1 MASSILDAQRLREIL
16 HYDADTGLFTWKV
29 MLAHRRKP
37 GSVAGS
43 RSHGYIDIGI
53 DNRSYRAHHLAWLYV
68 TGEWPSSFI
77 DHRDGNRSN
86 NAFGNLRE
94 ASNQKNSQ
102 NRHWVSKRK
111 TTTEYL
117 GVTWHKQRQC
127 WMAQIRTKDGR
138 NLNLGLY
145 DDDYQA
151 HVAYLHAKRE
161 FHDDADICKG
171 DLPPKPKPRDHRKR
185 ASTVAGVSFD
195 RTRLKWCAK
204 PRINGK
210 YKHIGYFDT
219 EAEAIEAV
227 QANTSPAF
235 PPVPQQAPTGMQGI
249 ETPSATDNLEGA
261 PAP

>member
-43 RSHGYIDIGI
+43 RSHGYIEIGI

-171 DLPPKPKPRDHRKR
+171 DLPPKPK
-185 ASTVAGVSFD
+185 S
-195 RTRLKWCAK
+195 
-204 PRINGK
+204 
-210 YKHIGYFDT
+210 
-219 EAEAIEAV
+219 
-227 QANTSPAF
+227 
-235 PPVPQQAPTGMQGI
+235 
-249 ETPSATDNLEGA
+249 PSAREA
-261 PAP
+261 PGFSPGLRARTAQPSSRAVVPDCARLGTVSIE